1 LLELTQNTI
10 ETVNDL
16 SEASD
21 AGGLRIFRHRAEDE
35 FVLSAALVD
44 GPTEGDEIVE
54 VDGAS
59 VFLDAAA
66 ADVLADKRL
75 DVRVSGGRV
84 QLSLA
89 DQS

>member
-16 SEASD
+16 FEASD
-21 AGGLRIFRHRAEDE
+21 TGGLRIFRHRSEDE

-44 GPTEGDEIVE
+44 GPTDGDEIVE
-54 VDGAS
+54 VDGAC

-75 DVRVSGGRV
+75 DMQFSDGRV
-84 QLSLA
+84 QLSLV
-89 DQS
+89 DRS